1 MIKATTDLSPAFGP
15 IRDQGQ
21 RPTCLAFAASDLHAH
36 AQQSDHLSV
45 DYLGYHTALSMAG
58 IWQPGMGF
66 SIDHLLLAV
75 AAPGQPSEL
84 AYPYDP
90 LDQQRPFVT
99 PPSARELHT
108 KAARHPVMNLAD
120 IAPTIRSGSPV
131 GVVIA
136 VTPSLHYPVNGVVQ
150 YETAVFPDQFHAM
163 GIIGVGKSVQDGS
176 RHYLAR
182 NSWGSNWGQGGYAWI
197 PENHLY
203 RHTIRAFMI

>member
-1 MIKATTDLSPAFGP
+1 MIIATTDLSHAFGP

-21 RPTCLAFAASDLHAH
+21 RPTCLAFAGSDLHAH
-36 AQQSDHLSV
+36 AHRAGHLSV
-45 DYLGYHTALSMAG
+45 DYLGYHTALAMAG

-66 SIDHLLLAV
+66 SVDHLLLAV
-75 AAPGQPSEL
+75 KAPGQPDEL

-90 LDQQRPFVT
+90 LDHKRPLVA
-99 PPSARELHT
+99 PPSVSGLH
-108 KAARHPVMNLAD
+108 KMVVRHPVLNLAD
-120 IAPTIRSGSPV
+120 IAPTLQNGNPV

-136 VTPSLHYPVNGVVQ
+136 VTKSLHYPLQGVVQ

-163 GIIGVGKSVQDGS
+163 GIVGVGESDQDGS

-182 NSWGSNWGQGGYAWI
+182 NSWGASWGQGGYAWI
-197 PENHLY
+197 PERHLF